1 MNRPEPMPTLPSG
14 TADAVLDALPHPVIM
29 IADDGRIANANA
41 AAEAFFEASL
51 PLLRRHTLNELV
63 PFGSPLLALIDQ
75 ARSRGSAVNEY
86 KVDLGTPRNPGERLV
101 DLHVAPLPDRADH
114 LVIMLQ
120 ERTIADK
127 MDRQLTHRGAAR
139 SVIALAAMLA
149 HEIKNPLSGIRGA
162 AQLLEH
168 SVGDDDRTLTRLIC
182 DETDRIVKL
191 VDRMEVFSDERPVE
205 RESVNIHAI
214 LEHVKRLAQSGFARH
229 IKFVEEYDPSLPP
242 VLANRDQLIQVFLN
256 LVKNAAEAIGDDASD
271 GEIHLSTAFRPGVR
285 LSLPGHKTRVSLP
298 LEFCVRDNGPGVPD
312 DLLPHLFDP
321 FVTTKASG
329 SGLGLALVAKI
340 VGDHG
345 GIIECE
351 SQSRRTT
358 FRVLMPIYLGDGA
371 EPGGVDL
378 KGMPMPA
385 GNILVAD
392 DDAAIRTVL
401 NQALS
406 RAGYEVRSTSNAATL
421 WRWVSQGDGDLVI
434 TDVVMPD
441 ENAFD
446 LLPRIKKVRPE
457 LPVIIMSAQN
467 TFMTAVRASERGAYE
482 YLPKPFDL
490 KELIA
495 IVGRALSE
503 PKERARPAVKPE
515 DFESI
520 PLVGRSPAMQE
531 IYRVLARLMQTDLTV
546 MITGESGT
554 GKELV
559 ARALHDY
566 GKRRSG
572 PFVAINMAAIPRD
585 LIESELFGHEK
596 GAFTGANTRSSG
608 RFEQAEG
615 GTLFLD
621 EIGDMPMEAQTRL
634 LRVLQ
639 QGEYTT
645 VGGRTPIKA
654 DVRIV
659 AASNKDLRIL
669 IQQGLFREDLFFR
682 LNVVPLRLPPLRER
696 IEDVPDLIRH
706 FFNQVEREGLPA
718 KQLEPSALERLKRH
732 RWPGNVRELEN
743 LARRLAALYPQE
755 MISAAVIDTELSQPA
770 MVSASDEPR
779 AEEGLSAAVERHLA
793 AYFASFGDELPP
805 PGLYHRM
812 LREVEHPL
820 LSVTLAATRGNQI
833 RAADLLGVNRNTLRK
848 KIRDLEIQVF
858 RGSG

>member
-1 MNRPEPMPTLPSG
+1 M
-14 TADAVLDALPHPVIM
+14 
-29 IADDGRIANANA
+29 
-41 AAEAFFEASL
+41 
-51 PLLRRHTLNELV
+51 
-63 PFGSPLLALIDQ
+63 
-75 ARSRGSAVNEY
+75 
-86 KVDLGTPRNPGERLV
+86 K
-101 DLHVAPLPDRADH
+101 
-114 LVIMLQ
+114 
-120 ERTIADK
+120 
-127 MDRQLTHRGAAR
+127 
-139 SVIALAAMLA
+139 
-149 HEIKNPLSGIRGA
+149 
-162 AQLLEH
+162 
-168 SVGDDDRTLTRLIC
+168 
-182 DETDRIVKL
+182 
-191 VDRMEVFSDERPVE
+191 
-205 RESVNIHAI
+205 
-214 LEHVKRLAQSGFARH
+214 
-229 IKFVEEYDPSLPP
+229 
-242 VLANRDQLIQVFLN
+242 
-256 LVKNAAEAIGDDASD
+256 
-271 GEIHLSTAFRPGVR
+271 
-285 LSLPGHKTRVSLP
+285 
-298 LEFCVRDNGPGVPD
+298 
-312 DLLPHLFDP
+312 
-321 FVTTKASG
+321 
-329 SGLGLALVAKI
+329 
-340 VGDHG
+340 
-345 GIIECE
+345 
-351 SQSRRTT
+351 
-358 FRVLMPIYLGDGA
+358 
-371 EPGGVDL
+371 
-378 KGMPMPA
+378 MPA
-385 GNILVAD
+385 GSILIAD

-467 TFMTAVRASERGAYE
+467 TFMTAIRASEKGAYE

-490 KELIA
+490 KELIT
-495 IVGRALSE
+495 IVGRALAE
-503 PKERARPAVKPE
+503 PKERAKPPVKPE
-515 DFESI
+515 DFDQI

-546 MITGESGT
+546 MISGESGT

-566 GKRRSG
+566 GKRRGG

-596 GAFTGANTRSSG
+596 GAFTGANTRSAG

-645 VGGRTPIKA
+645 VGGRTPIKT
-654 DVRIV
+654 DVRII
-659 AASNKDLRIL
+659 AATNKDLRIL

-706 FFNQVEREGLPA
+706 FFAQAEREGLPP
-718 KQLEPSALERLKRH
+718 KQLDQAALERVKRY

-755 MISAAVIDTELSQPA
+755 MISAAVVEAELSQPA
-770 MVSASDEPR
+770 PMPTTDEPP

-793 AYFASFGDELPP
+793 TYFAGFREGLPP
-805 PGLYHRM
+805 PGLYHRI
-812 LREVEHPL
+812 LREIEHPL
-820 LSVTLAATRGNQI
+820 LTVTLAATRGNQI

-858 RGSG
+858 RSGG

>member
-1 MNRPEPMPTLPSG
+1 
-14 TADAVLDALPHPVIM
+14 
-29 IADDGRIANANA
+29 
-41 AAEAFFEASL
+41 
-51 PLLRRHTLNELV
+51 
-63 PFGSPLLALIDQ
+63 
-75 ARSRGSAVNEY
+75 
-86 KVDLGTPRNPGERLV
+86 
-101 DLHVAPLPDRADH
+101 
-114 LVIMLQ
+114 
-120 ERTIADK
+120 
-127 MDRQLTHRGAAR
+127 
-139 SVIALAAMLA
+139 
-149 HEIKNPLSGIRGA
+149 
-162 AQLLEH
+162 
-168 SVGDDDRTLTRLIC
+168 
-182 DETDRIVKL
+182 
-191 VDRMEVFSDERPVE
+191 
-205 RESVNIHAI
+205 
-214 LEHVKRLAQSGFARH
+214 
-229 IKFVEEYDPSLPP
+229 
-242 VLANRDQLIQVFLN
+242 
-256 LVKNAAEAIGDDASD
+256 
-271 GEIHLSTAFRPGVR
+271 
-285 LSLPGHKTRVSLP
+285 
-298 LEFCVRDNGPGVPD
+298 
-312 DLLPHLFDP
+312 
-321 FVTTKASG
+321 
-329 SGLGLALVAKI
+329 
-340 VGDHG
+340 
-345 GIIECE
+345 
-351 SQSRRTT
+351 
-358 FRVLMPIYLGDGA
+358 
-371 EPGGVDL
+371 
-378 KGMPMPA
+378 MPA

-446 LLPRIKKVRPE
+446 LLPRIKKMRPE

-467 TFMTAVRASERGAYE
+467 TFITAVRASEKGAYE

-490 KELIA
+490 KELIG

-503 PKERARPAVKPE
+503 PRERVRPPAKSQN
-515 DFESI
+515 FESI

-546 MITGESGT
+546 MIAGESGT

-596 GAFTGANTRSSG
+596 GAFTGANARSSG

-654 DVRIV
+654 NVRII
-659 AASNKDLRIL
+659 AATNKDLRIL

-696 IEDVPDLIRH
+696 SEDVPDLIRH
-706 FFNQVEREGLPA
+706 FFDQVEREGLPA
-718 KQLEPSALERLKRH
+718 KQLEPAAIERLKRH

-755 MISAAVIDTELSQPA
+755 TISAAVIDVELSQPGIIA
-770 MVSASDEPR
+770 AENGAKSDD
-779 AEEGLSAAVERHLA
+779 GLSAAIERHLA
-793 AYFASFGDELPP
+793 SYFASFGAELPP
-805 PGLYHRM
+805 PGLYHRV
-812 LREVEHPL
+812 LREIEHPL

-848 KIRDLEIQVF
+848 KIRDLDIQVF
-858 RGSG
+858 RGG